1 MIWWKEIAVNMHTHW
16 DCCIITLFN
25 YCCDWLI
32 SLFQKRNHVDNNE
45 QHFVQQ
51 FVSVSMRHNGIVF
64 VIFELLP
71 NHSIHIR
78 RRGSLVARKLMENP
92 AKFHVMIYRVYI
104 VNVNMTLRL
113 IFLFNWNPRW
123 KSISSIIWISHYMD
137 QNCRFPTKRDNG
149 VNEHVKFLQILLFST
164 DFVCWNFF
172 QCFCQYN
179 AIAAISVRKTYF
191 RIMIAA
197 GAAFIC
203 SLNWNYIQFQHDII
217 HSLLFAIEYGKLL
230 AARVNIEINYTIH
243 INKP

>member
-1 MIWWKEIAVNMHTHW
+1 
-16 DCCIITLFN
+16 
-25 YCCDWLI
+25 
-32 SLFQKRNHVDNNE
+32 
-45 QHFVQQ
+45 
-51 FVSVSMRHNGIVF
+51 MRHNGIVF

-78 RRGSLVARKLMENP
+78 RRGSLVARKSMENP

-113 IFLFNWNPRW
+113 FLFNWNPRW
-123 KSISSIIWISHYMD
+123 KSIFFGYRITWIKTAVFQPKEIMVWMSMWNSY
-137 QNCRFPTKRDNG
+137 K
-149 VNEHVKFLQILLFST
+149 FST
-164 DFVCWNFF
+164 DFVCWKFF

-217 HSLLFAIEYGKLL
+217 HSLLFAIEYGKLP